1 MIKSTK
7 LITLTRMKIIKWHL
21 VLLKESMICQK
32 VSLLKKKWNLF
43 QFSSLRFVTR
53 RYQNCIAI
61 GASPYSFWCHYQIL
75 YKGQQLDSCLAIK
88 VQKMVKPT
96 TNITASGI
104 PSLISHQRIIHFW
117 WVIMLLYFM
126 HLWFC
131 LRVDLVIY
139 LIAKNCC
146 VGLALHGVSPL
157 IWPVTAQI
165 SIRFMFWDSLCPSL
179 LRSLDRAAIHLW
191 VIGFC
196 LSIELLLMLF
206 MH

>member
-75 YKGQQLDSCLAIK
+75 YKGQQSDSCLAIK

-131 LRVDLVIY
+131 LRADLVTY

-146 VGLALHGVSPL
+146 VGLASHGVSPL
-157 IWPVTAQI
+157 I
-165 SIRFMFWDSLCPSL
+165 
-179 LRSLDRAAIHLW
+179 
-191 VIGFC
+191 
-196 LSIELLLMLF
+196 
-206 MH
+206 